1 MGRGFYTRRT
11 RAVEKLAGSNASGEP
26 AGRRARWRA
35 AGPFVTM
42 PTGMRQSDRG
52 DFNPMRPERAGTLVT
67 VGRVEDVP
75 EGRGATVELKNGREL
90 ALYNVGGR
98 FHAVENFCPHKG
110 APLADGELRGH
121 TIECAWHGWLFDV
134 RTGSCLN
141 RPSEP
146 VETYEVLIED
156 GWIKIRI

>member
-1 MGRGFYTRRT
+1 MQ
-11 RAVEKLAGSNASGEP
+11 
-26 AGRRARWRA
+26 
-35 AGPFVTM
+35 
-42 PTGMRQSDRG
+42 QSDRG
-52 DFNPMRPERAGTLVT
+52 GFNPKRPERAGTLVT